1 MVIPVIFWLIAVLG
15 LIFTSPPYSVFEMIV
30 AFLDGA
36 AAAILTISFFY
47 IKKVDIEKMKNIDR
61 QDKTEE
67 ESLIRITLYITED
80 LLCLKEIKSQTNER
94 IKRLEKERN
103 KINSYL
109 FKKEK
114 KQNKTVK

>member
-1 MVIPVIFWLIAVLG
+1 M
-15 LIFTSPPYSVFEMIV
+15 
-30 AFLDGA
+30 
-36 AAAILTISFFY
+36 
-47 IKKVDIEKMKNIDR
+47 KKIKNIDR

-80 LLCLKEIKSQTNER
+80 LLFLKGIKSQTNER

-114 KQNKTVK
+114 NKLSNGDLEKLWIIRKHLKETLQ